1 MTIRENLV
9 VRTPA
14 FLSLFYFVVD
24 VVIGPVIFAPTVLA
38 VKKCSWQPTK
48 FRHQISTLIGAKIA
62 VNRFYHYFLYIL
74 FLLLVLVSVGLFSLF
89 PFCELYT

>member
-1 MTIRENLV
+1 MTISENLV

-24 VVIGPVIFAPTVLA
+24 VVVGPVIFAPAVLA
-38 VKKCSWQPTK
+38 VKKCFWKPTK
-48 FRHQISTLIGAKIA
+48 FRNQISTFIGAKIV
-62 VNRFYHYFLYIL
+62 VNRFYHYFPYIL

-89 PFCELYT
+89 PFG